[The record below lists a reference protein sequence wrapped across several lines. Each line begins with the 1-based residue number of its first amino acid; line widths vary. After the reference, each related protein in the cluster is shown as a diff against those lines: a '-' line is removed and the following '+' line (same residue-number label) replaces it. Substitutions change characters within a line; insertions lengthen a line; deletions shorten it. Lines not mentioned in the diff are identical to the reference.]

1 MKGLKSYA
9 KGLSLMVFLMILIV
23 AASAEH
29 GMVEQIGNGG
39 VDWENGY
46 VHVLGYGLPP
56 QGVYGAQAKLM
67 ARGAA
72 KADAYRNAV
81 EVLKGVRVDSQTYVR
96 NYVMQ
101 NDEIRTKVEG
111 FVQNARIVG
120 VNQQVDGTV
129 VVTMELPLGGQ
140 AGLTT
145 LLRQPDLPIQ
155 DEQAP
160 PRDVTPGVTP
170 SPSGK
175 TTHTGVII
183 DARQLEVKPALYP
196 QVFDPHGYLLY
207 GSTLVEMGRTGF
219 TTLVAYARS
228 LEAAREI
235 PRVGKNP
242 LLLKADRAVEV
253 RQGEKTDLILTTEAA
268 ESFRKLDPEV
278 IKRAAVVIVI
288 D

>member
-1 MKGLKSYA
+1 MKRLKSYA
-9 KGLSLMVFLMILIV
+9 KGFTLLLLLMVLVLV
-23 AASAEH
+23 ASAEQE
-29 GMVEQIGNGG
+29 MIEQIGSGG
-39 VDWENGY
+39 VDWRNGY
-46 VHVLGYGLPP
+46 VHVIGYGVPP

-81 EVLKGVRVDSQTYVR
+81 EVLKGVRVDSQSYVR

-101 NDEIRTKVEG
+101 NDEVRIKVEG
-111 FVQNARIVG
+111 FVQNARIIG
-120 VNQQVDGTV
+120 VSQLADGTV
-129 VVTMELPLGGQ
+129 TVTLELPLGGQ

-145 LLRQPDLPIQ
+145 LLRQPEHPTQ
-155 DEQAP
+155 YRPAQP
-160 PRDVTPGVTP
+160 WGVAP
-170 SPSGK
+170 SPAEK
-175 TTHTGVII
+175 TYTGVII

-207 GSTLVEMGRTGF
+207 GSTMVEMGRAGF
-219 TTLVAYARS
+219 TTLAAYARS
-228 LEAAREI
+228 LESARNI
-235 PRVGKNP
+235 PRVGENP

-253 RQGEKTDLILTTEAA
+253 SHGEKTDLILSTEEA

-278 IKRAAVVIVI
+278 IKGAAVVIVI